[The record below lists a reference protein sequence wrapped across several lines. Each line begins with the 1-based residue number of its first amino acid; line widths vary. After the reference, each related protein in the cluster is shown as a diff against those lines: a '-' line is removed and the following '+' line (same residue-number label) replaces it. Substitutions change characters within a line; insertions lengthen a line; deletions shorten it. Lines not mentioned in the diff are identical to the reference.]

1 MKLVND
7 RLGQK
12 KFYSTLMKMTRT
24 QIENLLI
31 KVDLVYNVPFLIEFC
46 RNLYI
51 NIYYHLNGDQRDQYN
66 LGLFLSALN
75 TTGTEN
81 VELVKRMNKF
91 TRFKPINL
99 KTLEILTVFSTLYN
113 TDAVNILPNSW
124 ILLQLSHEINNYG
137 LYFK

>member
-1 MKLVND
+1 
-7 RLGQK
+7 
-12 KFYSTLMKMTRT
+12 MTRT

-124 ILLQLSHEINNYG
+124 ILLQLSHYLDIDVVDDTIRSVFSKYI
-137 LYFK
+137 YI